1 MNKSSLARAR
11 IAGSIGALVGLAVL
25 EWYAFTRG
33 DELSRAQPA
42 SKLGAGPFVGS
53 WDLRLTALV
62 IPAIAVAIIAIAV
75 LPKAAAQL
83 TPRRAIVL
91 TASVA
96 VVFAV
101 ALAASDGWSAIIRP
115 VVDKTEYWAGT
126 AHARPAGN
134 YLRTFLTR
142 QKFYSVHVRGHPPGF
157 TLLLLAIR
165 RLGLGSAWAAAGVS
179 FLGVGSSVGAVGFT
193 VWRISGT
200 EALRRALPFLAL
212 APYAVW
218 QGTSADAFYAGAA
231 ATGIALLVAAMT
243 TERPVVEGIAALL
256 GGIVIG
262 ATCFLTFGAP
272 TLAPLVLALAWSTR
286 KVRWAAPALIGVAAV
301 VATFTAYDY
310 WWIDGLNNTRAFYA
324 AGTAQFRPAFYFFF
338 ANIAVLAIAVGP
350 AAVAGITRLAHN
362 RIAVIV
368 FGALLC
374 VALADVSG
382 LSKAETERIWLLY
395 MPWISVAAATLATTV
410 RRQRAWLGSQALAA
424 VVLQVAL
431 VSKW

>member
-1 MNKSSLARAR
+1 MNERLVRRAR
-11 IAGSIGALVGLAVL
+11 IAGSIGALVGLGVL

-33 DELSRAQPA
+33 DELNRAQPA

-53 WDLRLTALV
+53 WDVRLTALV
-62 IPAIAVAIIAIAV
+62 IPAITVAIVAIAV
-75 LPKAAAQL
+75 LPKAAVQL
-83 TPRRAIVL
+83 SPSRAIAV
-91 TASVA
+91 TASLA
-96 VVFAV
+96 VVFVV
-101 ALAASDGWSAIIRP
+101 ALAATDGWSAIIKP

-126 AHARPAGN
+126 AHALPAGN

-142 QKFYSVHVRGHPPGF
+142 QRFYSVHVRGHPPGF
-157 TLLLLAIR
+157 SLMLLAMR

-193 VWRISGT
+193 VWRISGI

-231 ATGIALLVAAMT
+231 ATGVALLVTAMT
-243 TERPVVEGIAALL
+243 TERPIVEGVAALV
-256 GGIVIG
+256 GGVVIG

-272 TLAPLVLALAWSTR
+272 TLAPLVLALAWNTR
-286 KVRWAAPALIGVAAV
+286 KVRWAAPALVGVAAV
-301 VATFTAYDY
+301 VAAFSAFDY

-338 ANIAVLAIAVGP
+338 ANVAVLAIAVGP
-350 AAVAGITRLAHN
+350 AALAGLTRLAHN

-374 VALADVSG
+374 VALADASG
-382 LSKAETERIWLLY
+382 LSKAETERIWLIY

-410 RRQRAWLGSQALAA
+410 RRQRMWLGSQALTA
-424 VVLQVAL
+424 VILQVVL